1 MHRTIEITVASSGT
15 DQLIAKLQAIEHV
28 VGISL
33 HRGASVQP
41 PGDVVTVHSLNRG
54 SDEVM
59 RAVTEARLH
68 GPVSVATAELASL
81 SDAEHQP
88 AIDDDVD
95 EALWEEL
102 ETGLRHQGRI
112 TPNFLILMGL
122 GGAIA
127 GAGLLATG
135 EPALQIIA
143 AVAAAVV
150 APGFEPIAKI
160 PLGIVLKRREVL
172 KSGLVSS
179 LAGYGILIAAA
190 AATYGLLAAMGAG
203 MDAAKFGTIDAVKHI
218 AHPSW
223 PDLLI
228 SAFGAL
234 AGVTIQS
241 AFRQSIIAGALIAMR
256 MIDAAAVIGVGT
268 VLGRMDLAAQGLQRL
283 GIDLVLIVLA
293 GLFVFGLKQAFV
305 HKRAPMH

>member
-15 DQLIAKLQAIEHV
+15 DQLIDKLQAIEHV

-33 HRGASVQP
+33 HRGASVKP
-41 PGDVVTVHSLNRG
+41 PGDVVIVQSLNRG

-59 RAVTEARLH
+59 RAVAEARRH
-68 GPVSVATAELASL
+68 GAVSVATAEVASL

-88 AIDDDVD
+88 AIDNDVD

-172 KSGLVSS
+172 MSGLVSTF
-179 LAGYGILIAAA
+179 AGYGILIAAA
-190 AATYGLLAAMGAG
+190 AAACGLLTALGAG
-203 MDAAKFGTIDAVKHI
+203 VDADKFASLDAVKHI
-218 AHPSW
+218 AQPSW

-228 SAFGAL
+228 STLGAL

-241 AFRQSIIAGALIAMR
+241 AFRHSIIAGALIAMR

-268 VLGRMDLAAQGLQRL
+268 VLGRLDLAAQGLQRL
-283 GIDLVLIVLA
+283 GIDLVLIALA
-293 GLFVFGLKQAFV
+293 GLLVFGLKQAFV
-305 HKRAPMH
+305 HNRAPMH